1 MQLLYLINQYSQF
14 SLVQIHH
21 KMYLNQ
27 FNKLSVLGNINEKTL
42 AILLL
47 VAPTIVFANT
57 MQSPEQSI
65 KTALDCKKVTNLK
78 ELEKDVKSLSS
89 SVSNGSRGKV
99 YKLTSPI
106 KYGNLNGVVS
116 ENGK

>member
-14 SLVQIHH
+14 SFVQIHH
-21 KMYLNQ
+21 KLYLNQ

-106 KYGNLNGVVS
+106 KYGNLNGDR
-116 ENGK
+116 